1 MTLFRTGDII
11 MVLLMLCTAFWT
23 YEIKY
28 EAQKRYQ
35 EVRSLER
42 KIEIEQDTAALLRA
56 RWALATEPE
65 RLQRLAEHY
74 YDALRLQLIEP
85 RQIVTLA
92 SVPQRLPDAIEIA
105 IRDSEIVLGKNA
117 LPRGKTGAGNLD
129 MTATGSVP
137 PAGRDKADRAEAQKE
152 IATAKTA
159 KIGAEYKNQLRQPP
173 YIMPGKAAAPGTGQP
188 VAGGGRATENAPGL
202 RPVVGRRQG
211 DNKESGGGRVTEN
224 APGAAGGKAL

>member
-56 RWALATEPE
+56 RWALATDPE

-74 YDALRLQLIEP
+74 HDALQLQLIEP
-85 RQIVTLA
+85 RQIVTPA
-92 SVPQRLPDAIEIA
+92 AVPQRLPDAIEIA
-105 IRDSEIVLGKNA
+105 IRDSETVFGKNA
-117 LPRGKTGAGNLD
+117 VSGDKTRADNLD
-129 MTATGSVP
+129 MTATGSVLP
-137 PAGRDKADRAEAQKE
+137 TGRDNADKAEMQKKT
-152 IATAKTA
+152 AAAKTA
-159 KIGAEYKNQLRQPP
+159 KIGTNYKNQLSQPP
-173 YIMPGKAAAPGTGQP
+173 YIMPGKATAPGL
-188 VAGGGRATENAPGL
+188 VGGGRAIERTPE
-202 RPVVGRRQG
+202 
-211 DNKESGGGRVTEN
+211 VT
-224 APGAAGGKAL
+224 GGKAL